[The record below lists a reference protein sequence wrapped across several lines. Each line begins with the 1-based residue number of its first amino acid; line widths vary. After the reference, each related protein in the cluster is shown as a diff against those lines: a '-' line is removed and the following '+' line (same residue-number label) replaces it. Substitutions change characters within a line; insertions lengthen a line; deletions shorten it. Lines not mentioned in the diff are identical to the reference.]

1 MVNIVSKEATM
12 KNYMIE
18 RLFTGTTGAI
28 GGVAAW
34 IKINILTA
42 SITDIS
48 ILTITWY
55 KVGEVV
61 LFAALG
67 TIVGLTIR
75 EIWNWCKKKLK

>member
-1 MVNIVSKEATM
+1 M
-12 KNYMIE
+12 KSNMIE

-28 GGVAAW
+28 GGIIAW

-42 SITDIS
+42 NITDIS

-67 TIVGLTIR
+67 TVVGLTIR
-75 EIWNWCKKKLK
+75 ELWNFCKKKIFKK